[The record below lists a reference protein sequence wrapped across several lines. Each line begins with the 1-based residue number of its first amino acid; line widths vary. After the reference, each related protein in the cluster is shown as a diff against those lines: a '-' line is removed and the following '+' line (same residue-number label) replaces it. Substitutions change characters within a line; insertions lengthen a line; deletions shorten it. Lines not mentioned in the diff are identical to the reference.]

1 MQCSKAAQAPTC
13 ALSRQRPALPAA
25 HRGRRAAL
33 VSRCRFSGSRR
44 GTPSRTISTSEACSS
59 APLSWWSQ
67 AFPPMPVTL
76 RTYFPLA
83 LRGPGQQFRTLG
95 HREPAHPRDCLASLC
110 RRSEQTRHGGDT
122 AQAELSVTRVWGISP
137 GPAADAVATEAPV
150 TTWKRMGA
158 PILLE
163 RADPLW
169 DLSAM
174 QRGQ

>member
-25 HRGRRAAL
+25 HHGRRAAL

-44 GTPSRTISTSEACSS
+44 GTPSRTISTSEVCSS

-76 RTYFPLA
+76 RTYLPLA

-110 RRSEQTRHGGDT
+110 RRSEQSRHGGDT
-122 AQAELSVTRVWGISP
+122 AQEGLSITRVRGISA
-137 GPAADAVATEAPV
+137 GPPEGASATEAPV
-150 TTWKRMGA
+150 TTCNRMGP

-163 RADPLW
+163 GADPLW
-169 DLSAM
+169 GLCAM
-174 QRGQ
+174 TR